1 MSGDDVRNLVT
12 IITAVIS
19 FLVAILTAVLSYVFN
34 RKSQHDLEKL
44 RADLE
49 EKRRERDAL
58 RDYEY
63 EARKRLYHECGPLLL
78 QLMELSE
85 SALRRIQGLART
97 ARQGNLGPARPSWL
111 ADARGPYPQPY
122 YFQSTVYWLLA
133 PLAIVKLLQRRL
145 TLLDFSLD
153 QRIFTQYSLARE
165 MYDTFSADFRLAVR
179 EPVLPYDPESE
190 IAPRKREQE
199 PQVYRK
205 QGIHRGLVDIVAE
218 ALITDVG
225 QVGRIKSF
233 GEFEQEYQVEGSPV
247 NKAFTRVE
255 YLLLSF
261 HPKTQPVFWRLLITH
276 AHLYRALLQTHVR
289 SSGQVPAAGVPTLAI
304 PAAERRAYD
313 WRPPD
318 EQVSDKV
325 VLQDPFDVAE
335 GYLRERLQHLSGESM
350 PVELA

>member
-12 IITAVIS
+12 IITAAIS
-19 FLVAILTAVLSYVFN
+19 FLIAILTAVLSYVFN
-34 RKSQHDLEKL
+34 RKSQQELETL
-44 RADLE
+44 RAELE

-133 PLAIVKLLQRRL
+133 PLVIVKLLQRRL

-165 MYDTFSADFRLAVR
+165 LYDTFSADFRLAGR

-190 IAPRKREQE
+190 IAAQRREQE
-199 PQVYRK
+199 PQVYGK
-205 QGIHRGLVDIVAE
+205 QGVHRGLVDIAAE
-218 ALITDVG
+218 ALIADAG
-225 QVGRIKSF
+225 QVGRVKSF
-233 GEFEQEYQVEGSPV
+233 GEFEQEYEAAGSPI
-247 NKAFTRVE
+247 NKAFPRVE
-255 YLLLSF
+255 YLLLNF
-261 HPKTQPVFWRLLITH
+261 HPKTRPVFWRLLVTQ

-289 SSGQVPAAGVPTLAI
+289 GDARPVQVVPIKAI
-304 PAAERRAYD
+304 AEAERKYYD
-313 WRPPD
+313 WRQPG
-318 EQVSDKV
+318 EQVSDKA
-325 VLQDPFDVAE
+325 VLQDPFDAAE
-335 GYLRERLQHLSGESM
+335 GYLRERLQDLSGRGT
-350 PVELA
+350 PLELA

>member
-12 IITAVIS
+12 IITAGIS

-44 RADLE
+44 RAELE

-78 QLMELSE
+78 QLVELSE

-97 ARQGNLGPARPSWL
+97 ARQGNLGPVRPSWL
-111 ADARGPYPQPY
+111 ADTRGPYPQPY

-153 QRIFTQYSLARE
+153 RRIFTQYSLARE
-165 MYDTFSADFRLAVR
+165 LYDTFSADFRLAAR
-179 EPVLPYDPESE
+179 EPILPYDPESE
-190 IAPRKREQE
+190 IAPPRREQE
-199 PQVYRK
+199 PQVYCK
-205 QGIHRGLVDIVAE
+205 QGIHRGLVDIAAE
-218 ALITDVG
+218 ALITDTG
-225 QVGRIKSF
+225 SVGRIKSF

-247 NKAFTRVE
+247 NKAFSRVE
-255 YLLLSF
+255 YLLLNF
-261 HPKTQPVFWRLLITH
+261 HPKTRPVFWRLLVTQ

-289 SSGQVPAAGVPTLAI
+289 SGEQALVTGMPVPAI
-304 PAAERRAYD
+304 PLAERPAYD
-313 WRPPD
+313 WRKPG
-318 EQVSDKV
+318 EQVSDKM

-335 GYLRERLQHLSGESM
+335 GYLRERLQYLSGQGIPLE
-350 PVELA
+350 PA